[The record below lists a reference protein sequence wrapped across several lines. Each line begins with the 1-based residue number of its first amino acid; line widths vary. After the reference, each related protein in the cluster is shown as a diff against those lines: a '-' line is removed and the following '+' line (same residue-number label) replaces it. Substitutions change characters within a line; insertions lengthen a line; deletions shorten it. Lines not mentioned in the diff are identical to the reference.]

1 MCQEP
6 GTKTK
11 YIFLIITEADADEN
25 GLGPP
30 ISPHFFW
37 AECALLTQV
46 MLEGVSCPED

>member
-1 MCQEP
+1 MCQES

-30 ISPHFFW
+30 YFLPISSGLSVP
-37 AECALLTQV
+37 
-46 MLEGVSCPED
+46 S